1 MRNRLW
7 AGAVA
12 CLPVAASAAAYGAV
26 LGVLAEQKAIAWQTL
41 LMSDFVV
48 FAGSAQFVI
57 VDMWS
62 HPLPVMSIALSVLL
76 INLRYMLVGASLEP
90 LFRGK
95 SLWHKATR
103 MHLAADENWA
113 VTMAAHRRGE
123 ADTSYLFGGGVCMF
137 TFWTVST
144 MIGYRLG
151 GWVPDPEMLAL
162 DFAMTAVFTALT
174 TGLWRGKRDLLPW
187 LAAVVL
193 AVVTSRLLPDRW
205 YILIGG
211 VGGALVAA
219 LLPQQRLP
227 NEATSQ
233 AETVGEAI

>member
-1 MRNRLW
+1 MRNRFW

-26 LGVLAEQKAIAWQTL
+26 LGVLAEQKAMAWQTL
-41 LMSDFVV
+41 LMSDFVI
-48 FAGSAQFVI
+48 FAGSAQFVV
-57 VDMWS
+57 VDMWT
-62 HPLPVMSIALSVLL
+62 HPLPVLSIALSVLL

-137 TFWTVST
+137 TFWTVAT

-151 GWVPDPEMLAL
+151 GWLPDPEMLAL

-187 LAAVVL
+187 LTAVVL
-193 AVVTSRLLPDRW
+193 AVVTSQLLPDRW
-205 YILIGG
+205 YILVGG

-219 LLPQQRLP
+219 FLPQTNVSDGLEREP
-227 NEATSQ
+227 ETAEA
-233 AETVGEAI
+233 AI

>member
-1 MRNRLW
+1 MRNRFW
-7 AGAVA
+7 AGAAA

-26 LGVLAEQKAIAWQTL
+26 LGVLAEQKAMAWQTL
-41 LMSDFVV
+41 LMSDFVI
-48 FAGSAQFVI
+48 FAGSAQFVV
-57 VDMWS
+57 VDMWT
-62 HPLPVMSIALSVLL
+62 HPLPVLSIALSVLL

-123 ADTSYLFGGGVCMF
+123 ADTAYLFGGGVCMF
-137 TFWTVST
+137 TFWTVAT

-151 GWVPDPEMLAL
+151 GWVPDPQMLAL

-187 LAAVVL
+187 LTAVIL
-193 AVVTSRLLPDRW
+193 AVLTSQLLPDRW
-205 YILIGG
+205 HILVGG
-211 VGGALVAA
+211 VGGALVEA
-219 LLPQQRLP
+219 LLPQSDASDEP
-227 NEATSQ
+227 EPE
-233 AETVGEAI
+233 AETAEAAI